1 MNLFAN
7 FVSIMDISQY
17 LNEASFVVS
26 AVLGGIAHYLKKVAR
41 KETTATMRGW
51 FGKDNLA
58 ATIYTIIVFFAA
70 IVGALAGDI
79 INSQTGFWATLYTG
93 FATGFAID
101 AGFNSDKS
109 LSSQISSVKTETD
122 QLVRKDGKI
131 NRRKTQTTTTTER
144 ISPAEEAAARTE
156 LPSEPSESPAEV
168 VKPKKVSI

>member
-1 MNLFAN
+1 
-7 FVSIMDISQY
+7 MDLSLY

-41 KETTATMRGW
+41 KETAATMGGW

-79 INSQTGFWATLYTG
+79 INEQTGFWATLYTG

-101 AGFNSDKS
+101 AGFNADKS
-109 LSSQISSVKTETD
+109 LSSQLSTVKTETD
-122 QLVRKDGKI
+122 QVVKKDGKP
-131 NRRKTQTTTTTER
+131 NRRKPVEQ
-144 ISPAEEAAARTE
+144 IVSEEAPARTS
-156 LPSEPSESPAEV
+156 PPPEPPADV